1 MGSTSNSQSNWT
13 SEQDALLAQGFEQ
26 YGRHWVHVKKFMGN
40 AFKVSE
46 IRSRAIVLG
55 MLPEEHRSNSTSVS
69 TAIAGTTSK
78 SSGSALKDVI
88 ALSSNIE
95 PSATSASTKPTV
107 KPLAKPAP
115 STPTRQKSVS
125 SVKKAAAMLDLCAS
139 TNVDVGV
146 GNSLSSPSRKKAAI
160 PGPSTP
166 RMNVKQVVS
175 DLQASL
181 KSSESAKS
189 VMLNTDTTA
198 AAASTAPTTTTIAAP
213 TTTTADTTT
222 AAASTTAATP
232 TDVAVASTPVSVIS
246 QPSRYTFVFSK
257 TPEPTAIN
265 NDTITAPVVNSGS
278 TTSTVSASIGSA
290 QQTFTAPLTP
300 SRRAAVRAK
309 RVTKSKLSTSF
320 VNAACDETIPSATV
334 KDEYPNPFV
343 KTPKAGL
350 ALHHLDQSSTAS
362 PSMQAA
368 LSRPTLSMFGEKSRS
383 AINPKKAASLVLDS
397 LTFTHDSLHFQPS
410 SKTVA
415 TQPRAKVAQLVQ
427 KHQAAIEVQE
437 PNRPL
442 RRQTRRDSAG
452 SLFTRSSVSTTADGA
467 SRYASLIASAS
478 APTPLT
484 ADRPSLKLDTAPCAV
499 GNSEKECKIQ
509 MPASPLRR
517 STRREHIESLAS
529 PVSATHPSS
538 NSSLAACAS
547 PRPDTHTAA
556 VVESVPIAP
565 TPEYTRMTP
574 VKAADVSDVQDNQS
588 VNSSGLESI
597 ASETSEIDTDVS
609 ANMTSSPEVAS
620 VDPDTQHR
628 QSDED
633 VSASSDVAES
643 VIIPKTTVNRTPL
656 TPGPQKGKRGETLD
670 LSTLVKPNITMPI
683 TFDSSAPTP
692 PAAREVVGKRKRP
705 SGNDQKTPSRKA
717 SLLASSST
725 GEPASLAATPLS
737 ARVIKRKRIRLM
749 PLEAASGDND
759 DYEDDHPIEGERK
772 AVSFSEPT
780 NMVFASSPSCSN
792 TKTPSVLNMD
802 SRVDLI
808 ANNDRNEY
816 VDTTCNQEDTQY
828 DSDMDSDGDDMDV
841 TDDNWPMD
849 HETWAIRA
857 VKRFARALYL
867 VK

>member
-95 PSATSASTKPTV
+95 PSATSASAKPTV

-189 VMLNTDTTA
+189 AMLNTDTTA
-198 AAASTAPTTTTIAAP
+198 VLLALLLLLLLLLILPLLLLLLLLTTT
-213 TTTTADTTT
+213 
-222 AAASTTAATP
+222 
-232 TDVAVASTPVSVIS
+232 TDVAVASTPVSVTS

-265 NDTITAPVVNSGS
+265 NDTITAPAANSSS

-633 VSASSDVAES
+633 VSASSDLAES

-725 GEPASLAATPLS
+725 GELL
-737 ARVIKRKRIRLM
+737 L
-749 PLEAASGDND
+749 
-759 DYEDDHPIEGERK
+759 
-772 AVSFSEPT
+772 
-780 NMVFASSPSCSN
+780 
-792 TKTPSVLNMD
+792 
-802 SRVDLI
+802 
-808 ANNDRNEY
+808 
-816 VDTTCNQEDTQY
+816 
-828 DSDMDSDGDDMDV
+828 
-841 TDDNWPMD
+841 
-849 HETWAIRA
+849 
-857 VKRFARALYL
+857 
-867 VK
+867 

>member
-69 TAIAGTTSK
+69 TAIASTTSK

-88 ALSSNIE
+88 ALPSNIE
-95 PSATSASTKPTV
+95 PSATSASAKPTV

-189 VMLNTDTTA
+189 AMLNTDTTV
-198 AAASTAPTTTTIAAP
+198 AAS

-222 AAASTTAATP
+222 AAASTTATTT
-232 TDVAVASTPVSVIS
+232 TDVAVASTPVSVTS

-265 NDTITAPVVNSGS
+265 NDTITAPAANSSS

-633 VSASSDVAES
+633 VSASSDLAES

-725 GEPASLAATPLS
+725 GELASLAATPLS

-780 NMVFASSPSCSN
+780 NMVFASSPSVQ
-792 TKTPSVLNMD
+792 TPRHPLS
-802 SRVDLI
+802 
-808 ANNDRNEY
+808 
-816 VDTTCNQEDTQY
+816 
-828 DSDMDSDGDDMDV
+828 
-841 TDDNWPMD
+841 
-849 HETWAIRA
+849 
-857 VKRFARALYL
+857 
-867 VK
+867 

>member
-1 MGSTSNSQSNWT
+1 
-13 SEQDALLAQGFEQ
+13 
-26 YGRHWVHVKKFMGN
+26 
-40 AFKVSE
+40 
-46 IRSRAIVLG
+46 
-55 MLPEEHRSNSTSVS
+55 
-69 TAIAGTTSK
+69 
-78 SSGSALKDVI
+78 
-88 ALSSNIE
+88 
-95 PSATSASTKPTV
+95 
-107 KPLAKPAP
+107 
-115 STPTRQKSVS
+115 
-125 SVKKAAAMLDLCAS
+125 
-139 TNVDVGV
+139 
-146 GNSLSSPSRKKAAI
+146 
-160 PGPSTP
+160 
-166 RMNVKQVVS
+166 
-175 DLQASL
+175 
-181 KSSESAKS
+181 
-189 VMLNTDTTA
+189 
-198 AAASTAPTTTTIAAP
+198 
-213 TTTTADTTT
+213 
-222 AAASTTAATP
+222 
-232 TDVAVASTPVSVIS
+232 
-246 QPSRYTFVFSK
+246 
-257 TPEPTAIN
+257 
-265 NDTITAPVVNSGS
+265 
-278 TTSTVSASIGSA
+278 
-290 QQTFTAPLTP
+290 
-300 SRRAAVRAK
+300 
-309 RVTKSKLSTSF
+309 
-320 VNAACDETIPSATV
+320 
-334 KDEYPNPFV
+334 
-343 KTPKAGL
+343 
-350 ALHHLDQSSTAS
+350 
-362 PSMQAA
+362 
-368 LSRPTLSMFGEKSRS
+368 
-383 AINPKKAASLVLDS
+383 
-397 LTFTHDSLHFQPS
+397 
-410 SKTVA
+410 
-415 TQPRAKVAQLVQ
+415 
-427 KHQAAIEVQE
+427 
-437 PNRPL
+437 
-442 RRQTRRDSAG
+442 
-452 SLFTRSSVSTTADGA
+452 
-467 SRYASLIASAS
+467 
-478 APTPLT
+478 
-484 ADRPSLKLDTAPCAV
+484 
-499 GNSEKECKIQ
+499 

-808 ANNDRNEY
+808 ANNDRNEKLRRIRLQEERQEDLRRHLAEQETRNPRLRRILAKLQEPVASVTSRPVARHGENNDRLLPSTLESSGSYRTQPPPLGPNDLEHAPLAADGQSGRAREYPHSRQQQHNPHYFSQPSRQIFPDRSDYSHTLGHSSHGPQGPDSSHPEGAQAYPSYAQPYVQPFEYGRPIKDRSTDGMSYSVYPTHLPVNHAALGGQWFRDGGHNPPQTMNGHNPHFFTTGRTHRPQDY
-816 VDTTCNQEDTQY
+816 VDGVVPRATAHPYGY
-828 DSDMDSDGDDMDV
+828 DSISPEMKGGNAHVSRSAVLNPYCPLPSIQQPRHDDSMGNNLPRNV
-841 TDDNWPMD
+841 EYAHQQNHQHNQYHRNATITLICTTI
-849 HETWAIRA
+849 HLSYGLYACQSILCGRF
-857 VKRFARALYL
+857 RFAISKYEMALVEHL
-867 VK
+867 IFSLRKVLATKHNSDMNELMWFT